1 MYNFMIKTNLI
12 GIIQALLIIV
22 LSNIMCTRIFY
33 TCNMIK
39 VIIINLDA
47 VLWSIVLLTLCAA
60 FRGDLVCSEKN
71 ELINFFHVC
80 TYSASYAFSS
90 YLNVTWN
97 SCTVFQID
105 RWLQINKCIDMIFS
119 CVIFVL
125 DLALRLWVFIHLQQH
140 IPINIFFI

>member
-60 FRGDLVCSEKN
+60 FRGDLVCSEKERVN
-71 ELINFFHVC
+71 
-80 TYSASYAFSS
+80 
-90 YLNVTWN
+90 
-97 SCTVFQID
+97 
-105 RWLQINKCIDMIFS
+105 
-119 CVIFVL
+119 
-125 DLALRLWVFIHLQQH
+125 
-140 IPINIFFI
+140 